1 VKALEIEAVV
11 KAHERA
17 LLSAPDVTAVGVGF
31 EGAEPVI
38 LVFVRAGLPEADR
51 PAAEGIPET
60 LEGYRVVIKP
70 ELLVG
75 GSGRPAAG

>member
-38 LVFVRAGLPEADR
+38 LVFVRAGLPEAGR
-51 PAAEGIPET
+51 PEGIPET